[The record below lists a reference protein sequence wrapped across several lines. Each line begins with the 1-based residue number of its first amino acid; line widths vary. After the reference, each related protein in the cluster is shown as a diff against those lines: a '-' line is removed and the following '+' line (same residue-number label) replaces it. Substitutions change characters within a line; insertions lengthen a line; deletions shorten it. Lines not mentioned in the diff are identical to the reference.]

1 MRQQPLVALAA
12 TALVTAVAAASL
24 LPTGRTAPDDT
35 GVLIATAPYRID
47 TTSKTA
53 VNRAFRTRW
62 LPAAGAAPGWT
73 GSVPACRKGTVSD
86 TYVRRLATALNFVRA
101 LNRLDPVAVGRDRPS
116 SGSAYSTQ
124 ETALMMHANRTVSH
138 HPSSSW
144 ACYSRTGAAG
154 AARSLLSISF
164 DGPWTAGRALGAYLA
179 DSGPANVAVGHRR
192 WLTTPWAKTVYVGAT
207 TNTSALLPVLVATS
221 TRRRNPAFTSW
232 PTAGYFPTQ
241 LDPAGRWSW
250 SSRESRADLSRA
262 RVRVWKNGRALAVRQ
277 HAVRNGYGQP
287 TLVWQMP
294 AESRRTGVY
303 TVTVSGVRSAG
314 GALRPATTYRV
325 RAFLSWRE

>member
-1 MRQQPLVALAA
+1 MRKQPLVALAV
-12 TALVTAVAAASL
+12 TALVAAVAAASL
-24 LPTGRTAPDDT
+24 PTARTASDDA
-35 GVLIATAPYRID
+35 GVLIATAPYGVD
-47 TTSKTA
+47 TNSKAA

-62 LPAAGAAPGWT
+62 LPATGAAPGWT
-73 GSVPACRKGTVSD
+73 GSVPGCRKGTVSD
-86 TYVRRLATALNFVRA
+86 TYVHRLATALNFVRA
-101 LNRLDPVAVGRDRPS
+101 LNRLDPVAVGRDRYS
-116 SGSAYSTQ
+116 ASSAYSTQ
-124 ETALMMHANRTVSH
+124 ATALMMRANRSMSH
-138 HPSSSW
+138 HPPSSW
-144 ACYSRTGAAG
+144 ACYSKPGAAG
-154 AARSLLSISF
+154 AARSLLGMSF
-164 DGPWTAGRALGAYLA
+164 DGPWTAGRALGVYLA
-179 DSGPANVAVGHRR
+179 DSGPANVGVGHRR
-192 WLTTPWAKTVYVGAT
+192 WLTTPWAKTFYVGAT

-262 RVRVWKNGRALAVRQ
+262 RVRVWKDGRALAVRQ
-277 HAVRNGYGQP
+277 YAVRNGYGQP

-294 AESRRTGVY
+294 AEPRRTGVY

-325 RAFLSWRE
+325 RGFVSWPE